1 MFIRGHLLLDSDV
14 HRTSRLE
21 VSSAHVLDF
30 GGRINEAFI
39 MVIDMPKH
47 IEARLTSEKAAL
59 NLALGLYASN
69 EISLGQG
76 ARIAKLSV
84 PEFMKELGQRKIP
97 AHYRVEDLEQDLK
110 SIEKYFKK

>member
-1 MFIRGHLLLDSDV
+1 
-14 HRTSRLE
+14 
-21 VSSAHVLDF
+21 
-30 GGRINEAFI
+30 
-39 MVIDMPKH
+39 MVIEMPEQ
-47 IEARLTSEKAAL
+47 IEARLTPEKAAL

-84 PEFMKELGQRKIP
+84 SEFMKALGQRKIA
-97 AHYRVEDLEQDLK
+97 AHYGIEDLEQDLK